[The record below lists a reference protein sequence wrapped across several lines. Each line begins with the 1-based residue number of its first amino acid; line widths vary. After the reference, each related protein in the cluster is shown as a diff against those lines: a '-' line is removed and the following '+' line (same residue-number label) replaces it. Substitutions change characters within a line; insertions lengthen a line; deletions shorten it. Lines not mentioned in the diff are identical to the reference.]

1 MRITRAGFTGEDF
14 YGSNDTDV
22 VHFRYLH
29 KLLRQV
35 PKLTLSDISNGTF
48 TQAITY
54 AAKVSKYGSYTYA
67 PTVTV
72 MDAEHVASDHALNPF
87 IDDQLTQFYQ
97 LEVKPQ
103 VDRLDGRIDE
113 LTKVVKQQG
122 EAIKALQSTV
132 HDQGEAITTLQSTVH
147 DQGEAITTLQSTVH
161 EQGETITTLQGRVGT
176 QDETLAALEKRL
188 AALEQPTT
196 KN

>member
-122 EAIKALQSTV
+122 EVIKA
-132 HDQGEAITTLQSTVH
+132 LQSTVH

-176 QDETLAALEKRL
+176 HDETLAALEKRL